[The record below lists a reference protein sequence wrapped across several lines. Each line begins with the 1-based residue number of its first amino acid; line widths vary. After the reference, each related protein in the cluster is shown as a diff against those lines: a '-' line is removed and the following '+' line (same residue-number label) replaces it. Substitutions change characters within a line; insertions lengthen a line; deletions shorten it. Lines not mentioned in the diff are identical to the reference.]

1 MISVI
6 IPVYNGE
13 KYIHALVHSFEKQIE
28 NDFEL
33 IFTNDGSTDHSLE
46 TLNDI
51 KNRANLN
58 ITIIDQKNAGVSAA
72 RNAGIRASKGE
83 LLCFCD
89 VDDRVTED
97 YLFEMRKTIETAN
110 VDLVFCKYKQIHL
123 DGTEITSTTAESG
136 ELTITDSLTCLKD
149 FLYGR
154 MTTGIWTI
162 MVKKERLINNQ
173 LWFAE
178 GYKFGEDIHMLWRL
192 ISKSRKIAYLDKR
205 LYIYQLQENSAT
217 AKFNGE
223 RLQVYTLMKDL
234 EKYFE
239 TNAPD
244 FAGEYKK
251 YGVSRLLWS
260 ITWQA
265 SIYYDSE
272 DFKRF
277 IHDYNIKSEMQK
289 LKYFNNWKVS
299 LSAILFLLSPV
310 LFRVMANKYGKKLIH

>member
-28 NDFEL
+28 KDFEL

-123 DGTEITSTTAESG
+123 DGTDITSTTPESG

-154 MTTGIWTI
+154 MTTGIWTKKE
-162 MVKKERLINNQ
+162 KKERLINNQ

-205 LYIYQLQENSAT
+205 LYIYQWC
-217 AKFNGE
+217 
-223 RLQVYTLMKDL
+223 Y
-234 EKYFE
+234 
-239 TNAPD
+239 
-244 FAGEYKK
+244 
-251 YGVSRLLWS
+251 
-260 ITWQA
+260 I
-265 SIYYDSE
+265 
-272 DFKRF
+272 
-277 IHDYNIKSEMQK
+277 
-289 LKYFNNWKVS
+289 
-299 LSAILFLLSPV
+299 V
-310 LFRVMANKYGKKLIH
+310 LCHNE